1 ESLILQKAAGI
12 VAHDGGM
19 RFGKD
24 SWSYT
29 VLREWIRGGA
39 KWTPGS
45 GKITKLSIT
54 PNDFAVLRNDQPVQV
69 RVTATFADGS
79 TEDIT
84 PFCDFRISDDSI
96 ANLSPLG
103 QITARQPGDAG
114 LTVLYRGSIQAIR
127 VLVPA
132 PAKAGGYPNLP
143 EVNFIDK
150 EVFAKLRLLNMVPSD
165 LASDEMFIRRLSIDT
180 IAQLPS
186 PEEVRAFLADKDP
199 AKREKLIDKMLA

>member
-1 ESLILQKAAGI
+1 
-12 VAHDGGM
+12 
-19 RFGKD
+19 
-24 SWSYT
+24 
-29 VLREWIRGGA
+29 
-39 KWTPGS
+39 
-45 GKITKLSIT
+45 
-54 PNDFAVLRNDQPVQV
+54 
-69 RVTATFADGS
+69 
-79 TEDIT
+79 
-84 PFCDFRISDDSI
+84 FCDFRISDDSI

-165 LASDEMFIRRLSIDT
+165 LASDEMFLRRLSIDT

-199 AKREKLIDKMLA
+199 AKREKLIDKMLAHPLHAALWATKLSDITGNNTTALENPVATQQKRSQMWHDWLRK